1 METLSLSIRG
11 MSCGNCA
18 RGVERTLSGTAG
30 VSKATVDL
38 AAASA
43 TVEYDAAKVTP
54 DALAAAVRKL
64 GYEVVA

>member
-18 RGVERTLSGTAG
+18 RGVERTLSATQG

-38 AAASA
+38 AAGSA
-43 TVEYDAAKVTP
+43 TVQYDAGKVTP
-54 DALAAAVRKL
+54 ETLAAAVRKL
-64 GYEVVA
+64 GYEVAE